1 MNNYNNYSIAFFM
14 ALIAGFSDVF
24 SFVALDRL
32 FCAHVTGNIIIIIS
46 FIIYNIK
53 GVGPKIASIPI
64 FMIFASIISFFIQI
78 KGLKKASLCYW
89 ILIEI
94 LFFIALLLCG
104 IFFIPKAK
112 ANSKWKV
119 AGVDI
124 IAASGAQE
132 IASFMEA
139 NL

>member
-64 FMIFASIISFFIQI
+64 FMIFRFNYIIFHTD
-78 KGLKKASLCYW
+78 KRLKKG
-89 ILIEI
+89 IT
-94 LFFIALLLCG
+94 LLLDT
-104 IFFIPKAK
+104 
-112 ANSKWKV
+112 N
-119 AGVDI
+119 
-124 IAASGAQE
+124 
-132 IASFMEA
+132 
-139 NL
+139 